1 MPHVNT
7 PACMLP
13 ICRYNRQ
20 PTPSGLGPGLV
31 GHVHLNKVRVYIFL
45 PLFSH
50 YRVLFYFVP
59 VAWLIELSLIDALE
73 RIEDKHDWGFTKM
86 PRDYKFFQEEEEE
99 NCSCITILYQ
109 VWLCTYLMCFV
120 LFCFLFLFLLFCS
133 FFFCLVFLVFGFLWK
148 PQPSLRKKLKNTP
161 TYKKK
166 AHKKR
171 SSLYIKWP

>member
-133 FFFCLVFLVFGFLWK
+133 FFFLSCFFGFWFFMK
-148 PQPSLRKKLKNTP
+148 TTTFIEKKIKEYTDIQKKSPQKEELAL
-161 TYKKK
+161 
-166 AHKKR
+166 H
-171 SSLYIKWP
+171 